1 MQKQTTKS
9 FGVSLLSPA
18 KHNKI
23 HIHIKS
29 NNRGTFIRSVH
40 FFKNNVQLYVTY
52 NIIIILVQSNPKM
65 RDDIPH
71 FNWFDTK
78 QRSEHKRGT
87 VYSFMVN
94 QYITLYIQQMMIG
107 ENNDFCL

>member
-1 MQKQTTKS
+1 
-9 FGVSLLSPA
+9 
-18 KHNKI
+18 
-23 HIHIKS
+23 
-29 NNRGTFIRSVH
+29 
-40 FFKNNVQLYVTY
+40 
-52 NIIIILVQSNPKM
+52 M